1 MSTTSPCFRL
11 NPQDSLF
18 EEKLTGKRQP
28 HSSAGSAP
36 RSSLPDKAEPSR
48 ALEIHQPSP
57 APRTA
62 PAATR
67 AASRKNPLKGSAKS
81 RPHSQRPSNAPSE
94 PPKKAPSKPARQPP
108 SKPLRNGSAGELSL
122 AEVSLSE
129 CPIIFVKSPGR
140 LILTRRPSCDGSCLA
155 ETAPAQSPPAQPGRP
170 RHRSHRRWPRG

>member
-36 RSSLPDKAEPSR
+36 RSSLPDKAEPRR
-48 ALEIHQPSP
+48 ALEIHPPSP

-67 AASRKNPLKGSAKS
+67 TARRKNPLKGSAKS

-108 SKPLRNGSAGELSL
+108 SKPLRNGSAGGLSP
-122 AEVSLSE
+122 AEVFLSE
-129 CPIIFVKSPGR
+129 RPTIFVKSPGR
-140 LILTRRPSCDGSCLA
+140 LTLTRKLSYDGMCLA